1 MKLSLGMETYLFGFI
16 AISRGYVTLNQVQ
29 NALAEQL
36 EDYNARRPHRTLG
49 EILLENYLITEEQIK
64 SILWEM
70 GIEEKQTSLTQ
81 DVIIKI

>member
-1 MKLSLGMETYLFGFI
+1 MGRNQTILSPGMETYRFCFI

-29 NALAEQL
+29 KALAEQL
-36 EDYNARRPHRTLG
+36 EDYTARRPHRTLG

-70 GIEEKQTSLTQ
+70 GRGDE
-81 DVIIKI
+81 

>member
-1 MKLSLGMETYLFGFI
+1 MGRNQAKLSQGMETYRFGFI

-36 EDYNARRPHRTLG
+36 EDYTARRHPRSLE

-70 GIEEKQTSLTQ
+70 GKGGE
-81 DVIIKI
+81 